1 MSNSG
6 LLKAALEVV
15 TRVSEDLR
23 KERDTDRRTMA
34 AMMHELEQ
42 ITARM
47 DEIVPKITDVNKA
60 LSRNETGRLLKV
72 RKMAERIDM
81 HPRVVQDMAR
91 EGRIPAHRHGE
102 LDDWLFDPAEV
113 IAALKSRPQSK
124 GIATHEA
131 RERAAA
137 DPWVQDAPDYDTY
150 RDRLTQ
156 TEHEMQVLK
165 ELEQGL

>member
-6 LLKAALEVV
+6 LLK
-15 TRVSEDLR
+15 
-23 KERDTDRRTMA
+23 
-34 AMMHELEQ
+34 
-42 ITARM
+42 
-47 DEIVPKITDVNKA
+47 
-60 LSRNETGRLLKV
+60 
-72 RKMAERIDM
+72 
-81 HPRVVQDMAR
+81 
-91 EGRIPAHRHGE
+91 
-102 LDDWLFDPAEV
+102 
-113 IAALKSRPQSK
+113 AALKSRPQSK

>member
-1 MSNSG
+1 MSTSG

-34 AMMHELEQ
+34 AMMHELEE

-124 GIATHEA
+124 GIATNEA
-131 RERAAA
+131 HERAVNAG
-137 DPWVQDAPDYDTY
+137 WVISAPDYDTY
-150 RDRLTQ
+150 RDRLRERESAEQ
-156 TEHEMQVLK
+156 IAK